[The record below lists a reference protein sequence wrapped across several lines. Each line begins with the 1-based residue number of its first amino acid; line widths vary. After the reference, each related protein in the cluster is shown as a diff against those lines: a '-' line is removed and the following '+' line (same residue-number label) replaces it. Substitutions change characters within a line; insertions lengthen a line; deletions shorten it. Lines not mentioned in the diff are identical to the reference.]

1 MNYLEDSSIKE
12 YVINQLIDK
21 LYDYENFE
29 CYGCD
34 LGYELYK
41 GENADG
47 VIFYSTYESKEWIKE
62 HYEDLDEIVE
72 ELNFQFGADYMA
84 KFNPFSEPDRFVL
97 IIVIEVA
104 SYLIG
109 QCPTVQKNWD
119 NKLKLTKNKIE
130 KIKNE
135 LEEMRD

>member
-47 VIFYSTYESKEWIKE
+47 VIFYSTYESKEWIKRT
-62 HYEDLDEIVE
+62 L
-72 ELNFQFGADYMA
+72 
-84 KFNPFSEPDRFVL
+84 
-97 IIVIEVA
+97 
-104 SYLIG
+104 
-109 QCPTVQKNWD
+109 
-119 NKLKLTKNKIE
+119 
-130 KIKNE
+130 
-135 LEEMRD
+135 